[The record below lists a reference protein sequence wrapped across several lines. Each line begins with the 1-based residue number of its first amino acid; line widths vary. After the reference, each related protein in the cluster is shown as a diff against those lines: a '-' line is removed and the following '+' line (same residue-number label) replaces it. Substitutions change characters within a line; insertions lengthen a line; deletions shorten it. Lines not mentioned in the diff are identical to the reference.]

1 MIEIHNL
8 YKAFGAQM
16 ILNNLNLTV
25 RRGETKVVIGRSGV
39 GKSVL
44 LKSIVGLVRPE
55 SGSIKING
63 MEVTGLSE
71 REYNKLR
78 MEIGMVFQGGALFD
92 SLSVGENVAF
102 VLDEFMNLEPRTVKE
117 RVRDAL
123 AMVGLKN
130 VEHLMP
136 SQLSGGMKKRVSLAR
151 VLCMEPQII
160 LYDEPTSEVDPI
172 TAAAINNLIREL
184 RDKLKVTSIVVT
196 HDMNSAYQIA
206 DSIAMFYKGAVI
218 ADGTPDEIRH
228 SNNPVVHQFIH
239 GLHEGPITDDEQ
251 LVFGHIKEEHP

>member
-8 YKAFGAQM
+8 YKSFGAQM
-16 ILNNLNLTV
+16 ILNNLSLTV
-25 RRGETKVVIGRSGV
+25 RRGETKAVIGRSGV

-63 MEVTGLSE
+63 VEVTNLND

-78 MEIGMVFQGGALFD
+78 MEIGLVFQGGALFD
-92 SLSVGENVAF
+92 SMSVGDNVGF
-102 VLDEFMNLEPRTVKE
+102 VLNEFMNLDRKTVRD
-117 RVRDAL
+117 RVKDAL
-123 AMVGLKN
+123 ALVGLKD
-130 VEHLMP
+130 VEDMMP
-136 SQLSGGMKKRVSLAR
+136 SQLSGGMRKRVSLAR

-172 TAAAINNLIREL
+172 TAAAINNLIIEL

-196 HDMNSAYQIA
+196 HDMNSAYKIA
-206 DSIAMFYKGAVI
+206 DSIAMFYRGQVI
-218 ADGTPDEIRH
+218 ADGKPQDIRNSQH
-228 SNNPVVHQFIH
+228 PVVRQFIS
-239 GLHEGPITDDEQ
+239 GLEKGPITEDEN
-251 LVFGHIKEEHP
+251 LIFGHIK

>member
-16 ILNNLNLTV
+16 VLNNLSLTV
-25 RRGETKVVIGRSGV
+25 RRGETKAVIGRSGV

-44 LKSIVGLVRPE
+44 LKSIVGLVKPE

-63 MEVTGLSE
+63 VEVTNLKDK
-71 REYNKLR
+71 EYNKLR

-92 SLSVGENVAF
+92 SMSVGQNVAF
-102 VLDEFMNLEPRTVKE
+102 VLNEFMNLDPKTVRD
-117 RVRDAL
+117 RVRDAM
-123 AMVGLKN
+123 AMVGLKD
-130 VEHLMP
+130 VEDMMP

-172 TAAAINNLIREL
+172 TAAAINNLIIEL

-196 HDMNSAYQIA
+196 HDMTSAFKVA
-206 DSIAMFYKGAVI
+206 DSIAMFYRGQVI
-218 ADGTPDEIRH
+218 ADGKPEDIKNTTH
-228 SNNPVVHQFIH
+228 PVVRQFIT
-239 GLHEGPITDDEQ
+239 GQDTGPITEDEN
-251 LVFGHIKEEHP
+251 LIFGHVK

>member
-8 YKAFGAQM
+8 YKAFGPHM
-16 ILNNLNLTV
+16 VLNNLNLTV

-44 LKSIVGLVRPE
+44 LKSIVGLVTPE

-63 MEVTGLSE
+63 VEVTNLGDK
-71 REYNKLR
+71 EYNKLR

-92 SLSVGENVAF
+92 SMSVGDNVGF
-102 VLDEFMNLEPRTVKE
+102 VLNEFMNLDRKTVRE

-123 AMVGLKN
+123 ALVGLKD
-130 VEHLMP
+130 VEEMQT
-136 SQLSGGMKKRVSLAR
+136 SQLSGGMRKRVSLAR

-172 TAAAINNLIREL
+172 TAAAINNLIIEL

-196 HDMNSAYQIA
+196 HDMNSAFTVA
-206 DSIAMFYKGAVI
+206 DSIAMFYRGQVI
-218 ADGTPDEIRH
+218 ADGKPEEIRNTQH
-228 SNNPVVHQFIH
+228 PVVRQFIT
-239 GLHEGPITDDEQ
+239 GNDAGPITEDEN
-251 LVFGHIKEEHP
+251 LIFGHVK

>member
-1 MIEIHNL
+1 LIEIHNL
-8 YKAFGAQM
+8 YKAFGSQM

-25 RRGETKVVIGRSGV
+25 RRGETKAVIGRSGV

-44 LKSIVGLVRPE
+44 LKSIVGLVRPD

-63 MEVTGLSE
+63 VEVTGLNE

-78 MEIGMVFQGGALFD
+78 MEIGLVFQGGALFD
-92 SLSVGENVAF
+92 SLSVADNVGF
-102 VLDEFMNLEPRTVKE
+102 VLNEFMSLDRKTVRE
-117 RVRDAL
+117 RVKDSLAL
-123 AMVGLKN
+123 VGLKD
-130 VEHLMP
+130 VEDLMP

-172 TAAAINNLIREL
+172 TAAAINKLIIEL

-196 HDMNSAYQIA
+196 HDINSAYKIA
-206 DSIAMFYKGAVI
+206 DSIAMFYRGQVI
-218 ADGTPDEIRH
+218 ADGTPEAIKNTQH
-228 SNNPVVHQFIH
+228 PVVRQFIN
-239 GLHEGPITDDEQ
+239 GLEEGPITDDEH
-251 LVFGHIKEEHP
+251 LIFGHVK

>member
-8 YKAFGAQM
+8 YKAFGGHLV
-16 ILNNLNLTV
+16 INNLNLTV
-25 RRGETKVVIGRSGV
+25 RRGETKAIIGRSGV

-44 LKSIVGLVRPE
+44 LKSIVGLVYPD

-63 MEVTGLSE
+63 VEVTGLSE

-92 SLSVGENVAF
+92 SMSVGENVGF
-102 VLDEFMNLEPRTVKE
+102 VLNEFLNLDRKTVQE

-123 AMVGLKN
+123 ALVGLKD
-130 VEHLMP
+130 VEQMMP
-136 SQLSGGMKKRVSLAR
+136 SQLSGGMRKRVSLAR

-172 TAAAINNLIREL
+172 TAAAINNLIIEL

-196 HDMNSAYQIA
+196 HDMNSAYKIA
-206 DSIAMFYKGAVI
+206 DSIAMFYRGQII
-218 ADGTPDEIRH
+218 ADGKPEEIRNTH
-228 SNNPVVHQFIH
+228 HPVVRQFIT
-239 GLHEGPITDDEQ
+239 GQDTGPITEDEN
-251 LVFGHIKEEHP
+251 LIFGHVK